1 MSEYYHT
8 KYINLL
14 RWPSEL
20 ECNRIT
26 TYTLANCGFCRCQC
40 NTVHHWMSELTLYQ
54 QWTHGDKILPNSRK
68 LMLCLTFLPLAYY
81 FAELSYLIFMCTSTQ
96 QWQLRFYLW
105 PCLFFFTSLVFETF
119 TILFPHETCIE
130 NIRTRRGEELKML
143 KTANTVSMFSSAF
156 CMPGRRGS
164 CCSLTVTSSL
174 PTSLPTRAITQ
185 GLQTLEMCCARSIDS
200 HVSCT
205 QDTH

>member
-1 MSEYYHT
+1 
-8 KYINLL
+8 
-14 RWPSEL
+14 
-20 ECNRIT
+20 
-26 TYTLANCGFCRCQC
+26 
-40 NTVHHWMSELTLYQ
+40 MSELHCTNNGLTVTRSCQ
-54 QWTHGDKILPNSRK
+54 THENWCCVSHFCLWHIILLN
-68 LMLCLTFLPLAYY
+68 
-81 FAELSYLIFMCTSTQ
+81 YLIFMCTSTQ

-174 PTSLPTRAITQ
+174 PTRAITQ

-200 HVSCT
+200 PVSCT